1 MNKFKIAKAIILDMR
16 NYPCDLLHHIADY
29 LLPHRVG
36 CTRTTSVVPNFP
48 GVIKWNDIQYFGKEN
63 PDYYKGKIIVLINE
77 KTVSMGESI
86 VAILRHCPNAILVG
100 SSTAGSDGPIST
112 FVLPGAVHVRF
123 TGEGF
128 YFADK
133 KAIQN
138 IGITPDV
145 IVHVTQKGVE
155 SNTDELLQ
163 KALDI
168 AR

>member
-1 MNKFKIAKAIILDMR
+1 MEKFKDAKAIVIDMR
-16 NYPCDLLHHIADY
+16 NYPCDLLHHMADY

-36 CTRTTSVVPNFP
+36 CTRTTSVVPDFP
-48 GVIKWNDIQYFGKEN
+48 GVVRWNDIQYFGKEN
-63 PDYYKGKIIVLINE
+63 PDCYSGKVVVLINE

-100 SSTAGSDGPIST
+100 SPTAGSDGPIST

-128 YFADK
+128 YFANK
-133 KAIQN
+133 EGIQN
-138 IGITPDV
+138 RGISPDV
-145 IVHVTQKGVE
+145 NVDVTQKGVA
-155 SNTDELLQ
+155 SDTDELLQ

-168 AR
+168 IE